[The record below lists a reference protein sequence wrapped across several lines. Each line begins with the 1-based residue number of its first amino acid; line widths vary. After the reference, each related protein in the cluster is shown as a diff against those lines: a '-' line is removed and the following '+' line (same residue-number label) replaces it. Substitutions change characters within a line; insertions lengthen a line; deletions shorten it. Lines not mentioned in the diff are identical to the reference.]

1 MTIKYLSTKGG
12 VSPVDF
18 DEAVLQGFALDG
30 GLFVPDTIPTITK
43 KQLEEWSTLNFT
55 ELAFK
60 ILSLYIKS
68 DLVSPDHLESI
79 VQKSFASF
87 QSQEKVE
94 IVQLAGFDK
103 TYIVE
108 LFHGPT
114 LSFKDMAMGFLL
126 NIMDYFLEKRKNKI
140 NIILATTGD
149 TGPAA
154 AWAAAGKNNINCWP
168 LFPKGMITREQE
180 LQMTTINVDNVFP
193 VGVSNCPDGG
203 DDLDLVL
210 AEIFLDN
217 DLREKLNLSSVNSI
231 NWCRVM
237 VQSIHYIYSY
247 LKVAKSL
254 DEKIV
259 FSVPS
264 GAFGNLFGGYLAR
277 SMGLPV
283 YSFICAN
290 NVNNTLHKAFST
302 GVFQKKDLIETKSSA
317 IDIVVPYNFWRYIYF
332 MIKKD
337 GIKLNSLFEN
347 FSNYGKIKF
356 DDDIYQ
362 KIKHGFLS
370 CSISDI
376 DTIQTIKEVFSKSNY
391 LLDPHTAVAVKSI
404 DYLRGNL
411 DEDSKILCLATA
423 HPAKFPDIIK
433 ESLGS
438 DVLPQQAKHKSL
450 DDSYLKNEKCDM
462 CHLKELKTHLIESIE
477 KI

>member
-43 KQLEEWSTLNFT
+43 KQFEEWSTLNFT

-154 AWAAAGKNNINCWP
+154 AWASAGKNNINCWP

-180 LQMTTINVDNVFP
+180 LQMTTINADNVFP

-210 AEIFLDN
+210 AEIFSDN
-217 DLREKLNLSSVNSI
+217 HLREKLNLSSVNSI

-247 LKVAKSL
+247 LKIAKSF

-277 SMGLPV
+277 AMGLPV

-290 NVNNTLHKAFST
+290 NVNNTLHNAFST

-317 IDIVVPYNFWRYIYF
+317 IDIVVPYNFWRYLYF

-337 GIKLNSLFEN
+337 AIKLNSLFDN
-347 FSNYGKIKF
+347 FSKYGKIKF

-362 KIKHGFLS
+362 KIKDGFLS
-370 CSISDI
+370 CSITDI
-376 DTIQTIKEVFSKSNY
+376 DTIQTIKEVFSKSKY

-404 DYLRGNL
+404 DYLRNQL
-411 DEDSKILCLATA
+411 DVDSKILCLATA

-438 DVLPQQAKHKSL
+438 DVLPQQATHKSL
-450 DDSYLKNEKCDM
+450 NDSYLKKEKCDL
-462 CHLKELKTHLIESIE
+462 CHLNELKTHLIESI
-477 KI
+477 KNT